1 MKKIIYIFIGCLL
14 LTSCSG
20 MLDIESHSAV
30 SPGSVTSQDL
40 SALRMGMYNKVQ
52 NSPTRESYITFD
64 ILGGDLTQSTG
75 NAKDLINSVL
85 SSLNSIVSNS
95 WNGYYNALY
104 QVNNVLSIVE
114 SLPESELRNLIIG
127 EAHYFR
133 AYIYHALVT
142 RWGGVPIQKVNTME
156 KPFRDSEEAVWS
168 FIEEELQTALA
179 FLGTSSS
186 YYYVSRDAAL
196 AYDKSGSRVLAAVNG
211 DFFAKDGTPQGIY
224 YRNGTC
230 LKGTMTDNVCTFFA
244 ITKNKRAI
252 IGSYDEYD
260 SYKENIQEAV
270 GGRVRLM
277 TNGNVLPQTVTALEP
292 RTAIGVTDD
301 NVVYILVADGRNFWY
316 SNGMRYAEMGA
327 VMKALGAKNAINLD
341 GGGSSTFIIRKIAGF
356 EDGRFAIR
364 NWPYDNGG
372 VEREVA
378 NGLLVVIDN

>member
-1 MKKIIYIFIGCLL
+1 MKKLIYDSALLLLGCLL
-14 LTSCSG
+14 WTACNNDEDLTVFSTEGAKTELGQKIIAGSDG
-20 MLDIESHSAV
+20 YVGQYFSDSTYTLA
-30 SPGSVTSQDL
+30 PGVQALEMKIL
-40 SALRMGMYNKVQ
+40 SATGLAVKMFVL
-52 NSPTRESYITFD
+52 EV
-64 ILGGDLTQSTG
+64 DL
-75 NAKDLINSVL
+75 K
-85 SSLNSIVSNS
+85 
-95 WNGYYNALY
+95 
-104 QVNNVLSIVE
+104 
-114 SLPESELRNLIIG
+114 
-127 EAHYFR
+127 EAH
-133 AYIYHALVT
+133 L
-142 RWGGVPIQKVNTME
+142 TM
-156 KPFRDSEEAVWS
+156 KASSPNEEGKLKTKQQMT
-168 FIEEELQTALA
+168 LQ
-179 FLGTSSS
+179 
-186 YYYVSRDAAL
+186 AL
-196 AYDKSGSRVLAAVNG
+196 AYDKPGSRVLAAVNG

-244 ITKNKRAI
+244 ITKNKKAI

-260 SYKENIQEAV
+260 SYKEDIQEAV

-378 NGLLVVIDN
+378 NGLLVVADN

>member
-1 MKKIIYIFIGCLL
+1 MKKLIYDSVLLLLGCLL
-14 LTSCSG
+14 WTACNN
-20 MLDIESHSAV
+20 DE
-30 SPGSVTSQDL
+30 
-40 SALRMGMYNKVQ
+40 
-52 NSPTRESYITFD
+52 
-64 ILGGDLTQSTG
+64 DLTVFSTEGAKTELGQKIIAGSDGYVGQCFSDSTYTLAPGVQALEMKILSSTG
-75 NAKDLINSVL
+75 LAVKMFVLEVDLK
-85 SSLNSIVSNS
+85 
-95 WNGYYNALY
+95 
-104 QVNNVLSIVE
+104 
-114 SLPESELRNLIIG
+114 
-127 EAHYFR
+127 EAH
-133 AYIYHALVT
+133 L
-142 RWGGVPIQKVNTME
+142 TM
-156 KPFRDSEEAVWS
+156 KASSPNEEGKLKTKQQMT
-168 FIEEELQTALA
+168 LQ
-179 FLGTSSS
+179 
-186 YYYVSRDAAL
+186 AL

-378 NGLLVVIDN
+378 NGLLVVTDN

>member
-1 MKKIIYIFIGCLL
+1 MKKLIYDSALLLLGCLL
-14 LTSCSG
+14 WTACNNDEDLTVFSTEGAKTELGQKIIAGSDG
-20 MLDIESHSAV
+20 YVGQYFSDSTYTLA
-30 SPGSVTSQDL
+30 PGVQALEMKIL
-40 SALRMGMYNKVQ
+40 SATGLAVKMFVLEVDLKKAHLTMKAS
-52 NSPTRESYITFD
+52 SP
-64 ILGGDLTQSTG
+64 
-75 NAKDLINSVL
+75 N
-85 SSLNSIVSNS
+85 
-95 WNGYYNALY
+95 
-104 QVNNVLSIVE
+104 
-114 SLPESELRNLIIG
+114 
-127 EAHYFR
+127 
-133 AYIYHALVT
+133 
-142 RWGGVPIQKVNTME
+142 
-156 KPFRDSEEAVWS
+156 EEGKLKTKQQMT
-168 FIEEELQTALA
+168 LQ
-179 FLGTSSS
+179 
-186 YYYVSRDAAL
+186 AL
-196 AYDKSGSRVLAAVNG
+196 AYDKPGSRVLAAVNG

-244 ITKNKRAI
+244 ITKNKKAI

-260 SYKENIQEAV
+260 SYKEDIQEAV

-378 NGLLVVIDN
+378 NGLLVVTDN

>member
-1 MKKIIYIFIGCLL
+1 MKKLIYDSALLLLGCLL
-14 LTSCSG
+14 WTACNNDEDLTVFSTEGAKTELGQKIIAGSDG
-20 MLDIESHSAV
+20 YVGQYFSDYTYTLA
-30 SPGSVTSQDL
+30 PGVQALEMKIL
-40 SALRMGMYNKVQ
+40 SATGLAVKMFVL
-52 NSPTRESYITFD
+52 EV
-64 ILGGDLTQSTG
+64 DL
-75 NAKDLINSVL
+75 K
-85 SSLNSIVSNS
+85 
-95 WNGYYNALY
+95 
-104 QVNNVLSIVE
+104 
-114 SLPESELRNLIIG
+114 
-127 EAHYFR
+127 EAH
-133 AYIYHALVT
+133 L
-142 RWGGVPIQKVNTME
+142 TM
-156 KPFRDSEEAVWS
+156 KASSPNEEGKLKTKQQMT
-168 FIEEELQTALA
+168 LQ
-179 FLGTSSS
+179 
-186 YYYVSRDAAL
+186 AL
-196 AYDKSGSRVLAAVNG
+196 AYDKPGSRVLAAVNG

-244 ITKNKRAI
+244 ITKNKKAI

-260 SYKENIQEAV
+260 SYKEDIQEAV

-378 NGLLVVIDN
+378 NGLLVVTDN

>member
-1 MKKIIYIFIGCLL
+1 MKKLIYDSALLLLGCLL
-14 LTSCSG
+14 WTACNNDEDLTVFSTEGAKTELGQKIIAGSDG
-20 MLDIESHSAV
+20 YVGQYFSDSTYTLA
-30 SPGSVTSQDL
+30 PGVQALEMKIL
-40 SALRMGMYNKVQ
+40 SATGLAVKMFVL
-52 NSPTRESYITFD
+52 EV
-64 ILGGDLTQSTG
+64 DL
-75 NAKDLINSVL
+75 K
-85 SSLNSIVSNS
+85 
-95 WNGYYNALY
+95 
-104 QVNNVLSIVE
+104 
-114 SLPESELRNLIIG
+114 
-127 EAHYFR
+127 EAH
-133 AYIYHALVT
+133 L
-142 RWGGVPIQKVNTME
+142 TM
-156 KPFRDSEEAVWS
+156 KASSPNEEGKLKTKQQMT
-168 FIEEELQTALA
+168 LQ
-179 FLGTSSS
+179 
-186 YYYVSRDAAL
+186 AL
-196 AYDKSGSRVLAAVNG
+196 AYDKPGSRVLAVVNG

-244 ITKNKRAI
+244 ITKNKKAI

-260 SYKENIQEAV
+260 SYKEDIQEAV

-378 NGLLVVIDN
+378 NGLLVVTDN

>member
-1 MKKIIYIFIGCLL
+1 MKKLIYDSALLLLGCLL
-14 LTSCSG
+14 WTACNNDEDLTVFSTEGAKTELGQKIIAGSDG
-20 MLDIESHSAV
+20 YVGQYFSDSTYTLA
-30 SPGSVTSQDL
+30 PGVQALEMKIL
-40 SALRMGMYNKVQ
+40 SATGLAVKMFVL
-52 NSPTRESYITFD
+52 EV
-64 ILGGDLTQSTG
+64 DL
-75 NAKDLINSVL
+75 K
-85 SSLNSIVSNS
+85 
-95 WNGYYNALY
+95 
-104 QVNNVLSIVE
+104 
-114 SLPESELRNLIIG
+114 
-127 EAHYFR
+127 EAH
-133 AYIYHALVT
+133 L
-142 RWGGVPIQKVNTME
+142 TM
-156 KPFRDSEEAVWS
+156 KASSPNEEGKLKTKQQMT
-168 FIEEELQTALA
+168 LQ
-179 FLGTSSS
+179 
-186 YYYVSRDAAL
+186 AL
-196 AYDKSGSRVLAAVNG
+196 AYDKPGSRVLAAVNG
-211 DFFAKDGTPQGIY
+211 DFFAKDGIPQGIY

-244 ITKNKRAI
+244 ITKNKKAI

-260 SYKENIQEAV
+260 SYKEDIQEAV

-378 NGLLVVIDN
+378 NGLLVVTDN

>member
-1 MKKIIYIFIGCLL
+1 MKKLIYDSVLLLLGCLL
-14 LTSCSG
+14 WTACNN
-20 MLDIESHSAV
+20 DE
-30 SPGSVTSQDL
+30 
-40 SALRMGMYNKVQ
+40 
-52 NSPTRESYITFD
+52 
-64 ILGGDLTQSTG
+64 DLTVFSTEGAKTELGQKIIAGSDGYVGQYFSDSTYTLAPGVQALEMKILSSTG
-75 NAKDLINSVL
+75 LAVKMFVLEVDLK
-85 SSLNSIVSNS
+85 
-95 WNGYYNALY
+95 
-104 QVNNVLSIVE
+104 
-114 SLPESELRNLIIG
+114 
-127 EAHYFR
+127 EAH
-133 AYIYHALVT
+133 L
-142 RWGGVPIQKVNTME
+142 TM
-156 KPFRDSEEAVWS
+156 KASSPNEEGKLKTKQQMT
-168 FIEEELQTALA
+168 LQ
-179 FLGTSSS
+179 
-186 YYYVSRDAAL
+186 AL
-196 AYDKSGSRVLAAVNG
+196 AYDKSVSRVLAAVNG

-378 NGLLVVIDN
+378 NGLLVVTDN

>member
-1 MKKIIYIFIGCLL
+1 MKKLIYDSALLLLGCLL
-14 LTSCSG
+14 WTACNNDEDLTVFSTEGAKTELGQKIIAGSDG
-20 MLDIESHSAV
+20 YVGQYFSHSTYTLA
-30 SPGSVTSQDL
+30 PGVQALEMKIL
-40 SALRMGMYNKVQ
+40 SATGLAVKMFVL
-52 NSPTRESYITFD
+52 EV
-64 ILGGDLTQSTG
+64 DL
-75 NAKDLINSVL
+75 K
-85 SSLNSIVSNS
+85 
-95 WNGYYNALY
+95 
-104 QVNNVLSIVE
+104 
-114 SLPESELRNLIIG
+114 
-127 EAHYFR
+127 EAH
-133 AYIYHALVT
+133 L
-142 RWGGVPIQKVNTME
+142 TM
-156 KPFRDSEEAVWS
+156 KASSPNEEGKLKTKQQMT
-168 FIEEELQTALA
+168 LQ
-179 FLGTSSS
+179 
-186 YYYVSRDAAL
+186 AL
-196 AYDKSGSRVLAAVNG
+196 AYDKPGSRVLAAVNG

-244 ITKNKRAI
+244 ITKNKKAI

-260 SYKENIQEAV
+260 SYKEDIQEAV

-378 NGLLVVIDN
+378 NGLLVVTDN

>member
-1 MKKIIYIFIGCLL
+1 MKKLIYDSALLLLGCLL
-14 LTSCSG
+14 WTACNN
-20 MLDIESHSAV
+20 DE
-30 SPGSVTSQDL
+30 
-40 SALRMGMYNKVQ
+40 
-52 NSPTRESYITFD
+52 
-64 ILGGDLTQSTG
+64 DLTVFSTEGAKTELGQKIIAGSDGYVGQYFSDSTYTLAPGVQALEMKILSSTG
-75 NAKDLINSVL
+75 LAVKMFVLEVDLK
-85 SSLNSIVSNS
+85 
-95 WNGYYNALY
+95 
-104 QVNNVLSIVE
+104 
-114 SLPESELRNLIIG
+114 
-127 EAHYFR
+127 EAH
-133 AYIYHALVT
+133 L
-142 RWGGVPIQKVNTME
+142 TM
-156 KPFRDSEEAVWS
+156 KASSPNEEGKLKTKQQMT
-168 FIEEELQTALA
+168 LQ
-179 FLGTSSS
+179 
-186 YYYVSRDAAL
+186 AL
-196 AYDKSGSRVLAAVNG
+196 AYDKPGSRVLAAVNG

-244 ITKNKRAI
+244 ITKNKKAI

-260 SYKENIQEAV
+260 SYKEDIQEAV

-378 NGLLVVIDN
+378 NGLLVVTDN

>member
-1 MKKIIYIFIGCLL
+1 MMKKLIYDSVLLLLGCLL
-14 LTSCSG
+14 WTACNN
-20 MLDIESHSAV
+20 DE
-30 SPGSVTSQDL
+30 
-40 SALRMGMYNKVQ
+40 
-52 NSPTRESYITFD
+52 
-64 ILGGDLTQSTG
+64 DLTVFSTEGAKTELGQKIIAGSDGYVGQYFSDSTYTLAPGVQALEMKILSSTG
-75 NAKDLINSVL
+75 LAVKMFVLEVDLK
-85 SSLNSIVSNS
+85 
-95 WNGYYNALY
+95 
-104 QVNNVLSIVE
+104 
-114 SLPESELRNLIIG
+114 
-127 EAHYFR
+127 EAH
-133 AYIYHALVT
+133 L
-142 RWGGVPIQKVNTME
+142 TM
-156 KPFRDSEEAVWS
+156 KASSPNEEGKLKTKQQMT
-168 FIEEELQTALA
+168 LQ
-179 FLGTSSS
+179 
-186 YYYVSRDAAL
+186 AL

-244 ITKNKRAI
+244 ITKNKKAI

-378 NGLLVVIDN
+378 NGLLVVTDN

>member
-1 MKKIIYIFIGCLL
+1 MKKLIYDSVLLLLGCLL
-14 LTSCSG
+14 WTACNN
-20 MLDIESHSAV
+20 DE
-30 SPGSVTSQDL
+30 
-40 SALRMGMYNKVQ
+40 
-52 NSPTRESYITFD
+52 
-64 ILGGDLTQSTG
+64 DLTVFSTEGAKTELGQKIIAGSDGYVGQYFSDSTYTLAPGVQALEMKILSSTG
-75 NAKDLINSVL
+75 LAVKMFVLEVDLK
-85 SSLNSIVSNS
+85 
-95 WNGYYNALY
+95 
-104 QVNNVLSIVE
+104 
-114 SLPESELRNLIIG
+114 
-127 EAHYFR
+127 EAH
-133 AYIYHALVT
+133 L
-142 RWGGVPIQKVNTME
+142 TM
-156 KPFRDSEEAVWS
+156 KASSPNEEGKLKTKQQMT
-168 FIEEELQTALA
+168 LQ
-179 FLGTSSS
+179 
-186 YYYVSRDAAL
+186 AL

-244 ITKNKRAI
+244 ITKNKKAI

-364 NWPYDNGG
+364 NWSYDNGG

-378 NGLLVVIDN
+378 NGLLVVTDN

>member
-1 MKKIIYIFIGCLL
+1 MKKLIYDSVLLLLGCLL
-14 LTSCSG
+14 WTACNN
-20 MLDIESHSAV
+20 DE
-30 SPGSVTSQDL
+30 
-40 SALRMGMYNKVQ
+40 
-52 NSPTRESYITFD
+52 
-64 ILGGDLTQSTG
+64 DLTVFSTEGAKTELGQKIIAGSDGYVGQYFSDSTYTLAPGVQALEMKILSSTG
-75 NAKDLINSVL
+75 LAVKMFVLEVDLK
-85 SSLNSIVSNS
+85 
-95 WNGYYNALY
+95 
-104 QVNNVLSIVE
+104 
-114 SLPESELRNLIIG
+114 
-127 EAHYFR
+127 EAH
-133 AYIYHALVT
+133 L
-142 RWGGVPIQKVNTME
+142 TM
-156 KPFRDSEEAVWS
+156 KASYPNEEGKLKTKQQMT
-168 FIEEELQTALA
+168 LQ
-179 FLGTSSS
+179 
-186 YYYVSRDAAL
+186 AL

-378 NGLLVVIDN
+378 NGLLVVTDN

>member
-1 MKKIIYIFIGCLL
+1 MKKLIYDSVLLLWGCLL
-14 LTSCSG
+14 WTACNN
-20 MLDIESHSAV
+20 DE
-30 SPGSVTSQDL
+30 
-40 SALRMGMYNKVQ
+40 
-52 NSPTRESYITFD
+52 
-64 ILGGDLTQSTG
+64 DLTVFSTEGAKTELGQKIIAGSDGYVGQHFSDSTYTLAPGVQALEMKILSSTG
-75 NAKDLINSVL
+75 LAVKMFVLEVDLK
-85 SSLNSIVSNS
+85 
-95 WNGYYNALY
+95 
-104 QVNNVLSIVE
+104 
-114 SLPESELRNLIIG
+114 
-127 EAHYFR
+127 EAH
-133 AYIYHALVT
+133 L
-142 RWGGVPIQKVNTME
+142 TM
-156 KPFRDSEEAVWS
+156 KASSPNEEGKLKTKQQMT
-168 FIEEELQTALA
+168 LQ
-179 FLGTSSS
+179 
-186 YYYVSRDAAL
+186 AL

-378 NGLLVVIDN
+378 NGLLVVTDN

>member
-1 MKKIIYIFIGCLL
+1 MKKLIYVSVLLLLGCLL
-14 LTSCSG
+14 WTACNN
-20 MLDIESHSAV
+20 DE
-30 SPGSVTSQDL
+30 
-40 SALRMGMYNKVQ
+40 
-52 NSPTRESYITFD
+52 
-64 ILGGDLTQSTG
+64 DLTVFSTEGAKTELGQKIIAGSDGYVGQYFSDSTYTLAPGVQALEMKILSSTG
-75 NAKDLINSVL
+75 LAVKMFVLEVDLK
-85 SSLNSIVSNS
+85 
-95 WNGYYNALY
+95 
-104 QVNNVLSIVE
+104 
-114 SLPESELRNLIIG
+114 
-127 EAHYFR
+127 EAH
-133 AYIYHALVT
+133 L
-142 RWGGVPIQKVNTME
+142 TM
-156 KPFRDSEEAVWS
+156 KASSPNEEGKLKTKQQMT
-168 FIEEELQTALA
+168 LQ
-179 FLGTSSS
+179 
-186 YYYVSRDAAL
+186 AL

-292 RTAIGVTDD
+292 RTASGVTDD

-372 VEREVA
+372 VEREVS
-378 NGLLVVIDN
+378 NGLLVVTDN

>member
-1 MKKIIYIFIGCLL
+1 MKKLIYDSALLLLGCLL
-14 LTSCSG
+14 WTACNNDEDLTVFSTEGAKTELGQKIIAGSDG
-20 MLDIESHSAV
+20 YVGQYFSDSTYTLA
-30 SPGSVTSQDL
+30 PGVQALEMRIL
-40 SALRMGMYNKVQ
+40 SATGLAVKMFVL
-52 NSPTRESYITFD
+52 EV
-64 ILGGDLTQSTG
+64 DL
-75 NAKDLINSVL
+75 K
-85 SSLNSIVSNS
+85 
-95 WNGYYNALY
+95 
-104 QVNNVLSIVE
+104 
-114 SLPESELRNLIIG
+114 
-127 EAHYFR
+127 EAH
-133 AYIYHALVT
+133 L
-142 RWGGVPIQKVNTME
+142 TM
-156 KPFRDSEEAVWS
+156 KASSPNEEGKLKTKQQMT
-168 FIEEELQTALA
+168 LQ
-179 FLGTSSS
+179 
-186 YYYVSRDAAL
+186 AL
-196 AYDKSGSRVLAAVNG
+196 AYDKPGSRVLAAVNG

-244 ITKNKRAI
+244 ITKNKKAI

-260 SYKENIQEAV
+260 SYKEDIQEAV

-378 NGLLVVIDN
+378 NGLLVVTDN

>member
-1 MKKIIYIFIGCLL
+1 MKKLIYDSVLLLLGCLL
-14 LTSCSG
+14 WTACNN
-20 MLDIESHSAV
+20 DE
-30 SPGSVTSQDL
+30 
-40 SALRMGMYNKVQ
+40 
-52 NSPTRESYITFD
+52 
-64 ILGGDLTQSTG
+64 DLTVFSTEGAKTELGQKIIAGSDGYVGQYFSDSTYTLAPGVQALEMKILSSTG
-75 NAKDLINSVL
+75 LAVKMFVLEVDLK
-85 SSLNSIVSNS
+85 
-95 WNGYYNALY
+95 
-104 QVNNVLSIVE
+104 
-114 SLPESELRNLIIG
+114 
-127 EAHYFR
+127 EAH
-133 AYIYHALVT
+133 L
-142 RWGGVPIQKVNTME
+142 TM
-156 KPFRDSEEAVWS
+156 KASSPNEEGKLKTKQQMT
-168 FIEEELQTALA
+168 LQ
-179 FLGTSSS
+179 
-186 YYYVSRDAAL
+186 AL

-364 NWPYDNGG
+364 NWPYDNDG

-378 NGLLVVIDN
+378 NGLLVVTDN

>member
-1 MKKIIYIFIGCLL
+1 MKKLIYDSALLLLGCLL
-14 LTSCSG
+14 WTACNNDEDLTVFSTEGAKTELGQKIIAGSDG
-20 MLDIESHSAV
+20 YVGQYFSDSTYTLA
-30 SPGSVTSQDL
+30 PGVQALEMKIL
-40 SALRMGMYNKVQ
+40 SATGLAVKMFVL
-52 NSPTRESYITFD
+52 EV
-64 ILGGDLTQSTG
+64 DL
-75 NAKDLINSVL
+75 K
-85 SSLNSIVSNS
+85 
-95 WNGYYNALY
+95 
-104 QVNNVLSIVE
+104 
-114 SLPESELRNLIIG
+114 
-127 EAHYFR
+127 EAH
-133 AYIYHALVT
+133 L
-142 RWGGVPIQKVNTME
+142 TM
-156 KPFRDSEEAVWS
+156 KASSPNEEGKLKTKQQMT
-168 FIEEELQTALA
+168 LQ
-179 FLGTSSS
+179 
-186 YYYVSRDAAL
+186 AL
-196 AYDKSGSRVLAAVNG
+196 AYDKPGSRVLAAVNG

-244 ITKNKRAI
+244 ITKNKKAI

-260 SYKENIQEAV
+260 SYKEDIQEAV

-364 NWPYDNGG
+364 NWPYD
-372 VEREVA
+372 
-378 NGLLVVIDN
+378 LSLIHI

>member
-1 MKKIIYIFIGCLL
+1 MKKLIYDSALLLLGCLL
-14 LTSCSG
+14 WTACNNDEDLTVFSTEGAKTELGQKIIAGSDG
-20 MLDIESHSAV
+20 YVGQYFSDSTYTLA
-30 SPGSVTSQDL
+30 PGVQALEMKIL
-40 SALRMGMYNKVQ
+40 SATGLAVKMFVL
-52 NSPTRESYITFD
+52 EV
-64 ILGGDLTQSTG
+64 DL
-75 NAKDLINSVL
+75 K
-85 SSLNSIVSNS
+85 
-95 WNGYYNALY
+95 
-104 QVNNVLSIVE
+104 
-114 SLPESELRNLIIG
+114 
-127 EAHYFR
+127 EAH
-133 AYIYHALVT
+133 L
-142 RWGGVPIQKVNTME
+142 TM
-156 KPFRDSEEAVWS
+156 KASSPNEEGKLKTKQQMT
-168 FIEEELQTALA
+168 LQ
-179 FLGTSSS
+179 
-186 YYYVSRDAAL
+186 AL
-196 AYDKSGSRVLAAVNG
+196 AYDKPGSRVLAAVNG

-244 ITKNKRAI
+244 ITKNKKAI

-260 SYKENIQEAV
+260 SYKEDIQEAV

-378 NGLLVVIDN
+378 NGLTDN

>member
-1 MKKIIYIFIGCLL
+1 MKKLIYDSVLLLLGCLL
-14 LTSCSG
+14 WTACNN
-20 MLDIESHSAV
+20 DE
-30 SPGSVTSQDL
+30 
-40 SALRMGMYNKVQ
+40 
-52 NSPTRESYITFD
+52 
-64 ILGGDLTQSTG
+64 DLTVFSTEGAKTELGQKIIAGSDGYVGQYFSDSTYTLAPGVQALEMKILSSTG
-75 NAKDLINSVL
+75 LAVKMFVLEVDLK
-85 SSLNSIVSNS
+85 
-95 WNGYYNALY
+95 
-104 QVNNVLSIVE
+104 
-114 SLPESELRNLIIG
+114 
-127 EAHYFR
+127 EAH
-133 AYIYHALVT
+133 L
-142 RWGGVPIQKVNTME
+142 TM
-156 KPFRDSEEAVWS
+156 KASSPNEEGKLKNKQQMT
-168 FIEEELQTALA
+168 LQ
-179 FLGTSSS
+179 
-186 YYYVSRDAAL
+186 AL

-378 NGLLVVIDN
+378 NGLLVVTDN

>member
-1 MKKIIYIFIGCLL
+1 MKKLIYDSVLLLLVCLL
-14 LTSCSG
+14 WTACNN
-20 MLDIESHSAV
+20 DE
-30 SPGSVTSQDL
+30 
-40 SALRMGMYNKVQ
+40 
-52 NSPTRESYITFD
+52 
-64 ILGGDLTQSTG
+64 DLTVFSTEGAKTELGQKIIAGSDGYVGQYFSDSTYTLAPGVQALEMKILSSTG
-75 NAKDLINSVL
+75 LAVKMFVLEVDLK
-85 SSLNSIVSNS
+85 
-95 WNGYYNALY
+95 
-104 QVNNVLSIVE
+104 
-114 SLPESELRNLIIG
+114 
-127 EAHYFR
+127 EAH
-133 AYIYHALVT
+133 L
-142 RWGGVPIQKVNTME
+142 TM
-156 KPFRDSEEAVWS
+156 KASSPNEEGKLKTKQQMT
-168 FIEEELQTALA
+168 LQ
-179 FLGTSSS
+179 
-186 YYYVSRDAAL
+186 AL

-244 ITKNKRAI
+244 ITKNKKAI

-378 NGLLVVIDN
+378 NGLLVVTDN